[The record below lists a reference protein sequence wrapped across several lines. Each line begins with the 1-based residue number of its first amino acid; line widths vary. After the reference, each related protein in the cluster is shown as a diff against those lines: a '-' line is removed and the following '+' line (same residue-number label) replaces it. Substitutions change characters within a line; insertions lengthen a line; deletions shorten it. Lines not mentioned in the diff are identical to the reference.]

1 MKTEKTERKNEQ
13 ARPNAGTNTLD
24 RKPKPEGQSGESAF
38 AYRFSTTNK
47 VVDAEESD
55 SQSAKGCL
63 DAQLGRGEHSA
74 SRTGGRLGDSTP
86 QPSAAAPASDECGCG
101 E

>member
-1 MKTEKTERKNEQ
+1 MKTEKTDRKNEQ

-24 RKPKPEGQSGESAF
+24 RKARPEGQSGESAF

-55 SQSAKGCL
+55 SQSAKECL
-63 DAQLGRGEHSA
+63 DAQLGRG
-74 SRTGGRLGDSTP
+74 TPDGGKLGNSTTQP
-86 QPSAAAPASDECGCG
+86 QSCVNDCDE
-101 E
+101 